1 LPLVA
6 ADPDRI
12 GYALGNLLE
21 NALTYTD
28 RGGRIT
34 LSASAANDAVTLTI
48 ADTGKGIP
56 AEHLP
61 HIYDKFFRIPGHSA
75 EGGTGLGL
83 AIVREIV
90 IAHGGSIDCQ
100 SQPGVGTVFH
110 IHLPVWNDAHGQ
122 KSTPPKDGAGSL
134 TPRQQGAIS
143 VQQIHESQA
152 QKPTPFA

>member
-1 LPLVA
+1 MLRVA
-6 ADPDRI
+6 
-12 GYALGNLLE
+12 
-21 NALTYTD
+21 YTD

-34 LSASAANDAVTLTI
+34 LSAGTAGDTVTLTV

-56 AEHLP
+56 AEYLP

-90 IAHGGSIDCQ
+90 TAHGGTIDCE

-110 IHLPVWNDAHGQ
+110 IHLPVWNDARGQ
-122 KSTPPKDGAGSL
+122 KSSPPTDGAGSL

-143 VQQIHESQA
+143 MQHIHEGQA